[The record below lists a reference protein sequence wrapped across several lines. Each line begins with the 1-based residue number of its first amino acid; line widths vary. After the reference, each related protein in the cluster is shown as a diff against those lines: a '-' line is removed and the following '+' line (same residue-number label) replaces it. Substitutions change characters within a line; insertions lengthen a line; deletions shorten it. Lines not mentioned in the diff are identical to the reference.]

1 MQKEENYSKI
11 FLVFRVSKST
21 LFDTLPNPFY
31 ADISAFPCLLFQKTT
46 ILHRTFPHRI
56 IYYFWIYLLR
66 VTDAAK
72 ILRIIFDT
80 YKLTRQDEVSKTYA
94 FPKSHVRYRKPRAVK
109 VSEMVAKVKERK
121 DRERKKFNGIF
132 IVNRSVFLY
141 N

>member
-1 MQKEENYSKI
+1 MSKG
-11 FLVFRVSKST
+11 T
-21 LFDTLPNPFY
+21 PFDTLPNPFY
-31 ADISAFPCLLFQKTT
+31 ADISAFPRFFISKNYTVT
-46 ILHRTFPHRI
+46 FLHNTFPHRI

-66 VTDAAK
+66 LTNAAK

-80 YKLTRQDEVSKTYA
+80 YKLKRQDEVSKTYA
-94 FPKSHVRYRKPRAVK
+94 FPKSHVRYRKLRAVK
-109 VSEMVAKVKERK
+109 VSEMVANVKERK